1 MVARRRLDAFA
12 KVRGMSNEYVD
23 PSGDT
28 EQFKAFVHAPQE
40 QTGRSRTPLII
51 GGVVAVALL
60 ALVVV
65 ILLG

>member
-1 MVARRRLDAFA
+1 
-12 KVRGMSNEYVD
+12 MSNEYAD

-40 QTGRSRTPLII
+40 QAGRSRTPLII
-51 GGVVAVALL
+51 GGVVAVALV

-65 ILLG
+65 LLLG